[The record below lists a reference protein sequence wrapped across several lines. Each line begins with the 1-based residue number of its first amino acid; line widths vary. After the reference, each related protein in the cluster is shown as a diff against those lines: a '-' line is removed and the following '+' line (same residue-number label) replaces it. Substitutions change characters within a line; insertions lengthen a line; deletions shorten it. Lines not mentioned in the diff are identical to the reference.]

1 MNDLEHYVN
10 IGLLAIPKREIQVLI
25 SRIHLMNWKNFGDIE
40 AVCGKRVFLIGP
52 NASGKSNFL
61 DALRFL
67 RDVAQDGLYNAVNER
82 GGIKAIRYLC
92 ARKPSDVG
100 IVINLD
106 DIWEYGL
113 FFTSDKNELRI
124 TKEYVTLTE
133 NGRNETLLCRP
144 NNDDNND
151 IMQLTQTALQ
161 QVNVNKPFRPIVD
174 FLSSI
179 QYRHILPQLVRDPKG
194 FSPYPSKN
202 DPFGRDLVSQIWNT
216 PKNIR
221 DARLKSINKAL
232 IIAVPQLSDLS
243 VDQDR
248 NTGLPHLKVRYNHW
262 RPNAGY
268 QNEDAFSDGTLRL
281 LTLLWSIFDAKGPLL
296 LEEPE
301 LSLHE
306 EIVKQLPD
314 IFSRLDRARK
324 KTQRQI
330 FITTHSTA
338 LLSMPGIGANEV
350 LRFEPGNEGTIIK
363 SADEQSIKLMKEG
376 LSAADV
382 LLPHTRPTNIE
393 QLSYIN
399 PL

>member
-1 MNDLEHYVN
+1 M
-10 IGLLAIPKREIQVLI
+10 LI
-25 SRIHLMNWKNFGDIE
+25 TKIHLLNWKNFGDIS

-67 RDVAQDGLYNAVNER
+67 RDVAQDGLFKAVNER
-82 GGIKAIRYLC
+82 GGMKAVRYLC

-106 DIWEYGL
+106 DTWEYGL
-113 FFTSDKNELRI
+113 YFSSDKNDLRI
-124 TKEYVTLTE
+124 TKEYVICSE
-133 NGRNETLLCRP
+133 GGRKETLLERP
-144 NNDDNND
+144 NDEDRNDT
-151 IMQLTQTALQ
+151 MQLTQTALQ
-161 QVNVNKPFRPIVD
+161 QVNTNKAFRPIVD

-202 DPFGRDLVSQIWNT
+202 DPYGRDLVSQIWNT
-216 PKNIR
+216 SKNVR
-221 DARLKSINKAL
+221 DARLKRINEAL
-232 IIAVPQLSDLS
+232 VIAVPQLSNLS
-243 VDQDR
+243 VEQDTT
-248 NTGLPHLKVRYNHW
+248 TGLPHLVVRYNHW

-306 EIVKQLPD
+306 DIIKQLPD
-314 IFSRLDRARK
+314 IFARLDRTRK
-324 KTQRQI
+324 KAQRQV
-330 FITTHSTA
+330 FITTHSSA
-338 LLSMPGIGANEV
+338 MLSVPGIGANEI
-350 LRFEPGNEGTIIK
+350 LRFEPGNEGTVIRE
-363 SADEQSIKLMKEG
+363 ADEKSVRLMEEG
-376 LSAADV
+376 LSAAEV
-382 LLPHTRPTNIE
+382 LLPQTRPTHIE
-393 QLSYIN
+393 QLS
-399 PL
+399 LFTLL